1 MLTGLVE
8 VRRRRGVVQLL
19 VSLRQVPEPNQ
30 NKNISASLAIAGI
43 QLGST

>member
-19 VSLRQVPEPNQ
+19 VSLRQVPEQNQ